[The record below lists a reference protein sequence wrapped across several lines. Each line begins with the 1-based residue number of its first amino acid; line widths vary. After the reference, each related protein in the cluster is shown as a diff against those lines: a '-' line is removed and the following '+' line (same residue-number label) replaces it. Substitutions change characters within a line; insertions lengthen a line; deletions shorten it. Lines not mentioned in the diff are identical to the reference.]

1 MDADAL
7 YGLPLDR
14 FVPERAAFARQL
26 RSAGDREGAAE
37 VAALRKPSVAAW
49 AVNQL
54 VRTQPRAI
62 KELYAAGDALTKTQ
76 EQLMAGKADA
86 RSLREANSRERTAAD
101 ALISLA
107 RGLLSTDGH
116 ELSPSVLDR
125 VSETLNAAALDAG
138 ARAAVQDGRL
148 ERELQH
154 AGLGAV
160 GVSVSA
166 PATARSARAPRSAP
180 ARAPRSAPAPERK
193 QRRPDPREAERARVE
208 ARRAARVAEAE
219 ARRRAEVAERAV
231 HAAGQRR
238 EVAAKALEDAEGR
251 LARARTEAADADEAH
266 TRAKNELEEI

>member
-14 FVPERAAFARQL
+14 FVPERAAFAKQL
-26 RSAGDREGAAE
+26 RSAGDRERAAE

-76 EQLMAGKADA
+76 EQLMAGKGDA
-86 RSLREANSRERTAAD
+86 HSLRDANSRERTAVD

-148 ERELQH
+148 PRELQH

-160 GVSVSA
+160 GASVSA
-166 PATARSARAPRSAP
+166 PATARS

-231 HAAGQRR
+231 HAAEQRR

-251 LARARTEAADADEAH
+251 LARARAEAADADEAH
-266 TRAKNELEEI
+266 TRAKAELDEI